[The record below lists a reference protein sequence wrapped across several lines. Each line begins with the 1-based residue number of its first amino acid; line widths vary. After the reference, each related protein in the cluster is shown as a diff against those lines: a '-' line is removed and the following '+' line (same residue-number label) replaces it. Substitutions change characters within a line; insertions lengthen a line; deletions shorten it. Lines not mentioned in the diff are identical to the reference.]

1 MKKILT
7 YIFSLCLCIMV
18 FAGCSLV
25 QLNASKYYKQTVAEI
40 VYSKDKKYEFTMEDL
55 LQAYNNYGYQLAQNN
70 NNSSS
75 SSSSSMT
82 SEEII
87 TKTAELMVQRHLLVE
102 KIKGE
107 LGDLS
112 SEEKNYI
119 KRQTY
124 DSINSQLASLEDTI
138 RVEWDRKISED
149 KTKEDE
155 STSLRASYKAYEPT
169 VKKVVEE
176 KEIDGTTKLVTELK
190 RVTDDEEIDGTDPGE
205 FKQAITDEDVSKEA
219 WKRYMKTL
227 QDNNKNLGKKYSD
240 EKAFEKEID
249 RIYNLLAENRYI
261 SKYQTAITN
270 GLEITAEAA
279 VESYKEKYKRDY
291 EKYAND
297 ETAYHSAMSEDASSV
312 YYHPNS
318 GNEYI
323 YVTHILFK
331 FSDAQTAEI
340 SNLKKMYQSNSISKA
355 VYEARLEKVQSL
367 ENTVV
372 KYEENGE
379 TKTTSAA
386 LAYKDVLN
394 NVGKYDKDIQF
405 EARAKEFNTYI
416 YKYNDDEGIMNK
428 DFAYVVNLDT
438 SVKDKMV
445 KSFADESRRLQKEEG
460 IGAMS
465 KPILTDYGYH
475 VILNLGPV
483 KNVVEY
489 ENIDNITWETL
500 YNVKTQP
507 SSEKTLFHVEY
518 DAINKDST
526 RLSQVLSS
534 KTDDL
539 MGGVEKVRYWDKRI
553 LSLLK
558 QSK

>member
-40 VYSKDKKYEFTMEDL
+40 VYSKDKTYEFTMEDL

-70 NNSSS
+70 NSSS

-82 SEEII
+82 GEEIL

-102 KIKGE
+102 MIKEE

-112 SEEKNYI
+112 TEEKNYI

-138 RVEWDRKISED
+138 RVEWDREISED
-149 KTKEDE
+149 ETKEDE
-155 STSLRASYKAYEPT
+155 STSLRASYTVYKPT
-169 VKKVVEE
+169 VEKVVEE
-176 KEIDGTTKLVTELK
+176 KEVNGTTKLVTELK

-205 FKQAITDEDVSKEA
+205 FKQVITDEDISKEA

-227 QDNNKNLGKKYSD
+227 QDNNENLGKKYSD

-249 RIYNLLAENRYI
+249 RIYNLLVENRYI

-297 ETAYHSAMSEDASSV
+297 EAAYHSAMSEDASSV

-331 FSDAQTAEI
+331 FSDEQTAEI
-340 SNLKKMYQSNSISKA
+340 ANWKKLYQSNSISKE
-355 VYEARLEKVQSL
+355 VYEARLEEVQSL

-372 KYEENGE
+372 KYEENGV

-438 SVKDKMV
+438 SVTDKMV

-518 DAINKDST
+518 DAINTDST

>member
-40 VYSKDKKYEFTMEDL
+40 VYSKDKTYEFTMEDL

-70 NNSSS
+70 SSSS

-82 SEEII
+82 SEEIL

-102 KIKGE
+102 KIKEE

-112 SEEKNYI
+112 TEEKNYI

-149 KTKEDE
+149 ETKEDE
-155 STSLRASYKAYEPT
+155 STSLRASYTVYEPT
-169 VKKVVEE
+169 VEKVVEE
-176 KEIDGTTKLVTELK
+176 KEVNGTTKLVTELK

-205 FKQAITDEDVSKEA
+205 FKQAITDEDISKEA

-227 QDNNKNLGKKYSD
+227 QDNNENLGKKYSD

-249 RIYNLLAENRYI
+249 RIYNLLVENRYI

-297 ETAYHSAMSEDASSV
+297 EAAYHSAMSEDASSV

-331 FSDAQTAEI
+331 FSDEQTAEI
-340 SNLKKMYQSNSISKA
+340 SNLKKLYQSNSISKE
-355 VYEARLEKVQSL
+355 VYEARLEEVQSL

-372 KYEENGE
+372 KYEENGV

-386 LAYKDVLN
+386 LAYQDVLN

-438 SVKDKMV
+438 SVTDKMV
-445 KSFADESRRLQKEEG
+445 KSFADESRRLQNEEG
-460 IGAMS
+460 VGAMS

-475 VILNLGPV
+475 IILNLGPV

-518 DAINKDST
+518 DTINTDST

>member
-40 VYSKDKKYEFTMEDL
+40 VYSKDKTYEFTMEDL

-70 NNSSS
+70 NSSS

-82 SEEII
+82 GEEIL

-102 KIKGE
+102 MIKEE

-112 SEEKNYI
+112 TEEKNYI

-124 DSINSQLASLEDTI
+124 DSINAQLASLEDTI

-149 KTKEDE
+149 ETKEDE
-155 STSLRASYKAYEPT
+155 SASLRASYTAYEPT
-169 VKKVVEE
+169 VEKVVEE
-176 KEIDGTTKLVTELK
+176 KEVNGTTKLVTELK

-205 FKQAITDEDVSKEA
+205 FKQVITDEDISKEA

-227 QDNNKNLGKKYSD
+227 QDNNENLGKKYSD

-249 RIYNLLAENRYI
+249 RIYNLLVENRYI

-279 VESYKEKYKRDY
+279 VENYKEKYKRDY

-297 ETAYHSAMSEDASSV
+297 EAAYHSAMSEDASSV

-331 FSDAQTAEI
+331 FSDEQTAEI
-340 SNLKKMYQSNSISKA
+340 ANLKKLYQSNSISKE
-355 VYEARLEKVQSL
+355 VYEARLEEVQSL

-372 KYEENGE
+372 KYEENGV

-386 LAYKDVLN
+386 LAYQDVLN

-438 SVKDKMV
+438 SVTDKMV

-460 IGAMS
+460 VGAMS

-475 VILNLGPV
+475 IILNLGPV

-518 DAINKDST
+518 DAINTDST

>member
-40 VYSKDKKYEFTMEDL
+40 VYSKDKTYEFTMEDL

-70 NNSSS
+70 SSSS

-82 SEEII
+82 SEEIL

-102 KIKGE
+102 MIKEE

-112 SEEKNYI
+112 TEEKNYI

-149 KTKEDE
+149 ETKEDE
-155 STSLRASYKAYEPT
+155 STSLRASYTVYEPT
-169 VKKVVEE
+169 VEKVVEE
-176 KEIDGTTKLVTELK
+176 KEVNGTTKLVTELK

-205 FKQAITDEDVSKEA
+205 FKQVITDEDISKEA

-227 QDNNKNLGKKYSD
+227 QDNNENLGKKYSD

-249 RIYNLLAENRYI
+249 RIYNLLVENRYI

-297 ETAYHSAMSEDASSV
+297 EAAYHSAMSEDASSV

-331 FSDAQTAEI
+331 FSDEQTAEI
-340 SNLKKMYQSNSISKA
+340 SNLKKLYQSNSISKE
-355 VYEARLEKVQSL
+355 VYEARLEEVQSL

-372 KYEENGE
+372 KYEENGV

-386 LAYKDVLN
+386 LAYQDVLN

-416 YKYNDDEGIMNK
+416 YKYNDDEDIMNK

-438 SVKDKMV
+438 SVTDKMV

-518 DAINKDST
+518 DAINTDST

>member
-55 LQAYNNYGYQLAQNN
+55 LQAYNNYGYQLAQSDS
-70 NNSSS
+70 NSSS
-75 SSSSSMT
+75 SSTSSLT
-82 SEEII
+82 SEEIL

-102 KIKGE
+102 KIKEE

-112 SEEKNYI
+112 TEEKNYI

-124 DSINSQLASLEDTI
+124 DSINSQLSSLEDTI

-149 KTKEDE
+149 ETEE
-155 STSLRASYKAYEPT
+155 EEETSLRASYTAYEPT
-169 VKKVVEE
+169 VEKVVEE
-176 KEIDGTTKLVTELK
+176 KEVNGTTKLVTELK

-205 FKQAITDEDVSKEA
+205 FKQAITDEDISKEA
-219 WKRYMKTL
+219 WKRYIKTL
-227 QDNNKNLGKKYSD
+227 QDNNENLGKKYSD
-240 EKAFEKEID
+240 EEAFEKEIE
-249 RIYNLLAENRYI
+249 RIYNLLVENRYI

-297 ETAYHSAMSEDASSV
+297 EAAYHTAMADDASSV

-331 FSDAQTAEI
+331 FSDEQTAEI
-340 SNLKKMYQSNSISKA
+340 SNLKKLYQSNSISKE
-355 VYEARLEKVQSL
+355 VYEARLEEVQSL

-372 KYEENGE
+372 KYEENGV

-386 LAYKDVLN
+386 LAYQDVLN

-438 SVKDKMV
+438 SVTDQMV
-445 KSFADESRRLQKEEG
+445 KAFADESRRLQNEEG
-460 IGAMS
+460 VGAMS

-475 VILNLGPV
+475 IILNLGPV

-518 DAINKDST
+518 DAINTDST

-558 QSK
+558 QS

>member
-40 VYSKDKKYEFTMEDL
+40 VYSKDKTYEFTMEDL

-70 NNSSS
+70 NSSS

-82 SEEII
+82 GEEIL

-102 KIKGE
+102 MIKEE

-112 SEEKNYI
+112 TEEKNYI

-149 KTKEDE
+149 ETKEDE
-155 STSLRASYKAYEPT
+155 STSLRASYTAYEPT
-169 VKKVVEE
+169 VEKVVEE
-176 KEIDGTTKLVTELK
+176 KEVNGTTKLVTELK

-205 FKQAITDEDVSKEA
+205 FKQVITDEDISKEA

-227 QDNNKNLGKKYSD
+227 QDNNENLGKKYSD

-249 RIYNLLAENRYI
+249 RIYNLLVENRYI

-279 VESYKEKYKRDY
+279 VENYKEKYKRDY

-297 ETAYHSAMSEDASSV
+297 EAAYHSAMSEDASSV

-331 FSDAQTAEI
+331 FSDEQTAKI
-340 SNLKKMYQSNSISKA
+340 ANLKKMYQSNSISKE
-355 VYEARLEKVQSL
+355 VYETRLEEVQSL

-372 KYEENGE
+372 KYEENGV

-386 LAYKDVLN
+386 LAYQDVLN

-438 SVKDKMV
+438 SVTDKMV

-460 IGAMS
+460 VGAMS

-475 VILNLGPV
+475 IILNLGPV

-518 DAINKDST
+518 DAINTDST

>member
-1 MKKILT
+1 
-7 YIFSLCLCIMV
+7 
-18 FAGCSLV
+18 
-25 QLNASKYYKQTVAEI
+25 
-40 VYSKDKKYEFTMEDL
+40 
-55 LQAYNNYGYQLAQNN
+55 
-70 NNSSS
+70 
-75 SSSSSMT
+75 
-82 SEEII
+82 
-87 TKTAELMVQRHLLVE
+87 
-102 KIKGE
+102 
-107 LGDLS
+107 
-112 SEEKNYI
+112 
-119 KRQTY
+119 
-124 DSINSQLASLEDTI
+124 
-138 RVEWDRKISED
+138 
-149 KTKEDE
+149 
-155 STSLRASYKAYEPT
+155 
-169 VKKVVEE
+169 
-176 KEIDGTTKLVTELK
+176 
-190 RVTDDEEIDGTDPGE
+190 
-205 FKQAITDEDVSKEA
+205 
-219 WKRYMKTL
+219 MKTL
-227 QDNNKNLGKKYSD
+227 QDNNENLGKKYSD

-249 RIYNLLAENRYI
+249 RIYNLLVENRYI

-297 ETAYHSAMSEDASSV
+297 EAAYHSAMSEDASSV

-331 FSDAQTAEI
+331 FSDEQTAEI
-340 SNLKKMYQSNSISKA
+340 SNLKKLYQSNSISKE
-355 VYEARLEKVQSL
+355 VYEARLEEVQSL

-372 KYEENGE
+372 KYEENGV

-386 LAYKDVLN
+386 LAYQDVLN

-438 SVKDKMV
+438 SVTDKMV
-445 KSFADESRRLQKEEG
+445 KSFADESRRLQNEEG
-460 IGAMS
+460 VGAMS

-475 VILNLGPV
+475 IILNLGPV

-518 DAINKDST
+518 DAINTDST

>member
-70 NNSSS
+70 NSSS

-82 SEEII
+82 GEEIL

-102 KIKGE
+102 MIKEE

-112 SEEKNYI
+112 TEEKNYI

-149 KTKEDE
+149 ETKEDE
-155 STSLRASYKAYEPT
+155 STSLRASYTVYEPT
-169 VKKVVEE
+169 VEKVVEE
-176 KEIDGTTKLVTELK
+176 KEVNGTTKLVTELK

-205 FKQAITDEDVSKEA
+205 FKQVITDEDISKEA

-227 QDNNKNLGKKYSD
+227 QDNNENLGKKYSD

-249 RIYNLLAENRYI
+249 RIYNLLVENRYI

-297 ETAYHSAMSEDASSV
+297 EAAYHSAMSEDASSV

-331 FSDAQTAEI
+331 FSDEQTAKI
-340 SNLKKMYQSNSISKA
+340 ATLKKLYQSNSISKE
-355 VYEARLEKVQSL
+355 VYETRLEEVQSL

-372 KYEENGE
+372 KYEENGV

-386 LAYKDVLN
+386 LAYQDVLN

-405 EARAKEFNTYI
+405 EARAKEFNSYI

-438 SVKDKMV
+438 SVTDKMV
-445 KSFADESRRLQKEEG
+445 KSFADESRRLQNEEG
-460 IGAMS
+460 VGAMS

-518 DAINKDST
+518 DAINTDST

>member
-40 VYSKDKKYEFTMEDL
+40 VYSKDKTYEFTMEDL

-70 NNSSS
+70 SSSS

-82 SEEII
+82 SEEIL

-102 KIKGE
+102 MIKEE

-112 SEEKNYI
+112 TEEKNYI

-149 KTKEDE
+149 ETKEDE
-155 STSLRASYKAYEPT
+155 STSLRASYTVYKPT
-169 VKKVVEE
+169 VEKVVEE
-176 KEIDGTTKLVTELK
+176 KEVNGTTKLVTELK

-205 FKQAITDEDVSKEA
+205 FKQVVTDEDISKEA

-227 QDNNKNLGKKYSD
+227 QENNENLGKKYSD

-249 RIYNLLAENRYI
+249 RIYNLLVENRYI

-297 ETAYHSAMSEDASSV
+297 EAAYHSAMSEDASSV

-331 FSDAQTAEI
+331 FSDEQTAEI
-340 SNLKKMYQSNSISKA
+340 ANLKKLYQSNSISKE
-355 VYEARLEKVQSL
+355 VYEARLEEVQSL

-372 KYEENGE
+372 KYEENGV

-386 LAYKDVLN
+386 LAYQDVLN

-438 SVKDKMV
+438 SVTDKMV

-460 IGAMS
+460 VGAMS

-475 VILNLGPV
+475 IILNLGPV

-518 DAINKDST
+518 DAINTDST

>member
-40 VYSKDKKYEFTMEDL
+40 VYSKDKTYEFTMEDL

-70 NNSSS
+70 NSSS

-82 SEEII
+82 SEEIL

-102 KIKGE
+102 MIKEE

-112 SEEKNYI
+112 TEEKNYI

-149 KTKEDE
+149 ETKEDE
-155 STSLRASYKAYEPT
+155 STSLRASYTVYEPT
-169 VKKVVEE
+169 VEKVVEE
-176 KEIDGTTKLVTELK
+176 KEVNGTTKLVTELK

-205 FKQAITDEDVSKEA
+205 FKQVITDEDISKEA

-227 QDNNKNLGKKYSD
+227 QDNNENLGKKYSD

-249 RIYNLLAENRYI
+249 RIYNLLVENRYI

-279 VESYKEKYKRDY
+279 VENYKEKYKRDY

-297 ETAYHSAMSEDASSV
+297 EAAYHSAMSEDASSV

-331 FSDAQTAEI
+331 FSDEQTAEI
-340 SNLKKMYQSNSISKA
+340 ANLKKLYQSNSISKE
-355 VYEARLEKVQSL
+355 VYEARLEEVQSL

-372 KYEENGE
+372 KYEENGV

-386 LAYKDVLN
+386 LAYQDVLK

-438 SVKDKMV
+438 SVTDKMV

-460 IGAMS
+460 VGAMS

-475 VILNLGPV
+475 IILNLGPV

-518 DAINKDST
+518 DAINTDST

>member
-55 LQAYNNYGYQLAQNN
+55 LQAYNNYGYQLAQSDS
-70 NNSSS
+70 NSSS
-75 SSSSSMT
+75 SSTSSLT
-82 SEEII
+82 SEEIL

-102 KIKGE
+102 KIKEE

-112 SEEKNYI
+112 TEEKNYI

-124 DSINSQLASLEDTI
+124 DSINSQLSSLEDTI

-149 KTKEDE
+149 ETEE
-155 STSLRASYKAYEPT
+155 EEETSLRVSYTAYEPT
-169 VKKVVEE
+169 VEKVVEE
-176 KEIDGTTKLVTELK
+176 KEVNGTTKLVTELK

-205 FKQAITDEDVSKEA
+205 FKQAITDEDISKEA
-219 WKRYMKTL
+219 WKRYIKTL
-227 QDNNKNLGKKYSD
+227 QDNNENLGKKYSD
-240 EKAFEKEID
+240 EEAFEKEIE
-249 RIYNLLAENRYI
+249 RIYNLLVENRYI

-297 ETAYHSAMSEDASSV
+297 EAAYHTAMADDASSV

-331 FSDAQTAEI
+331 FSDEQTAEI
-340 SNLKKMYQSNSISKA
+340 SNLKKLYQSNSISKE
-355 VYEARLEKVQSL
+355 VYEARLEEVQSL

-372 KYEENGE
+372 KYEENGV

-386 LAYKDVLN
+386 LAYQDVLN

-438 SVKDKMV
+438 SVTDQMV
-445 KSFADESRRLQKEEG
+445 KAFADESRRLQNEEG
-460 IGAMS
+460 VGAMS

-475 VILNLGPV
+475 IILNLGPV

-518 DAINKDST
+518 DAINTDST

-558 QSK
+558 QS

>member
-40 VYSKDKKYEFTMEDL
+40 VYSKDKTYELTMEDL

-70 NNSSS
+70 NSSS

-82 SEEII
+82 GEEIL

-102 KIKGE
+102 MIKEE

-112 SEEKNYI
+112 TEEKNYI

-149 KTKEDE
+149 ETKEDE
-155 STSLRASYKAYEPT
+155 STSLRASYTVYKPT
-169 VKKVVEE
+169 VEKVVEE
-176 KEIDGTTKLVTELK
+176 KEVNGTTKLVTELK

-205 FKQAITDEDVSKEA
+205 FKQVITDEDISKEA

-227 QDNNKNLGKKYSD
+227 QDNNENLGKKYSD

-249 RIYNLLAENRYI
+249 RIYNLLVENRYI

-297 ETAYHSAMSEDASSV
+297 EAAYHSAMSEDASSV

-331 FSDAQTAEI
+331 FSDEQTAEI
-340 SNLKKMYQSNSISKA
+340 ANLKKLYQSNSISKE
-355 VYEARLEKVQSL
+355 VYEARLEEVQSL

-372 KYEENGE
+372 KYEENGV

-386 LAYKDVLN
+386 LAYQDVLN

-438 SVKDKMV
+438 SVTDKMV

-518 DAINKDST
+518 DAINTDST